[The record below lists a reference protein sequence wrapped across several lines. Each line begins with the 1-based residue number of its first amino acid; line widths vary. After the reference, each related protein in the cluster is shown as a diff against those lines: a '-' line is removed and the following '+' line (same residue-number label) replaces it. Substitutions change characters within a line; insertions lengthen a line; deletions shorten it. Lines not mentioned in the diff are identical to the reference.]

1 MSVPKR
7 CGLFA
12 HAESLLCCACRLY
25 DYALGPLTAHSTTA
39 HMAFAPAPPPPLC
52 LLQSFLFDGR
62 DYEFE
67 VLDGLAAA
75 VEEAAAARAAKAA
88 RATNNR
94 RLSLAPPPS
103 PAPTPSSSIASR
115 LPAGTPLRKS
125 FAAGASSSS
134 SGAVTGA
141 RGSGLPRPASAGVGG
156 PGAASPAPRRAGG
169 PSTPMPLRGVSN
181 CSLRERHSICV
192 VR

>member
-1 MSVPKR
+1 MCCCPLPP
-7 CGLFA
+7 CG
-12 HAESLLCCACRLY
+12 S
-25 DYALGPLTAHSTTA
+25 
-39 HMAFAPAPPPPLC
+39 
-52 LLQSFLFDGR
+52 QSFLFDGR

-75 VEEAAAARAAKAA
+75 VEEATAARAAKAA
-88 RATNNR
+88 RATNTR

-103 PAPTPSSSIASR
+103 PAPTPSSSTASR

-134 SGAVTGA
+134 GSGAVNGA
-141 RGSGLPRPASAGVGG
+141 RGGGLPRPTSAGVGG
-156 PGAASPAPRRAGG
+156 PSAQSPAPRRAGG